1 MKCILDAWFCLLLC
15 LTKRGTV
22 VGVKNIKRRMRNG
35 CSPVETR
42 WWLLDG
48 VAHSKWLLSWGE
60 EAAAGSTSSV
70 SHWLSRREVL
80 PCTVSLKTCTAAT
93 LIQRFGRNWRGAP
106 AQSSYWNIK
115 AEALQL
121 CSSLTKLV
129 WKEASKGRSGHKGE
143 LEQPNQQAGSGKSLH
158 MSTCDVDL

>member
-35 CSPVETR
+35 CSPVETQ

-48 VAHSKWLLSWGE
+48 VAHSKWLLSWEVKKQPPGQQAQSATGCRGE
-60 EAAAGSTSSV
+60 RCFLAQSP
-70 SHWLSRREVL
+70 SR
-80 PCTVSLKTCTAAT
+80 PAAAT

-158 MSTCDVDL
+158 MSTCAVDV